1 MINSFGSTVD
11 SSLGAESSVEAVLF
25 TLRKLRGNVKTAT
38 RMMATTVSAI
48 ALMGASVTVAEAQ
61 AAPRAAA
68 ATGVW
73 HCSGAK
79 ISRCI
84 EKVAANKVRVNFVNK
99 TNKAVKGRFGVTCQG
114 SSGQRVYELKKNL
127 SARGGYLSGT
137 ITCPGGLRDYA
148 FGWQITADTYY
159 SPTIKI

>member
-1 MINSFGSTVD
+1 MRT
-11 SSLGAESSVEAVLF
+11 
-25 TLRKLRGNVKTAT
+25 TT
-38 RMMATTVSAI
+38 RMMTTGAAAI
-48 ALMGASVTVAEAQ
+48 ALLGASVTVAEAQ
-61 AAPRAAA
+61 VVPRAAA
-68 ATGVW
+68 ASGVW

-99 TNKAVKGRFGVTCQG
+99 TNKAVKGRFGLTCQG

-127 SARGGYLSGT
+127 TARGGYLSGT
-137 ITCPGGLRDYA
+137 ITCPSGLRDYA

>member
-1 MINSFGSTVD
+1 M
-11 SSLGAESSVEAVLF
+11 SVA
-25 TLRKLRGNVKTAT
+25 
-38 RMMATTVSAI
+38 AI
-48 ALMGASVTVAEAQ
+48 ALMGTSVSVAQ
-61 AAPRAAA
+61 AQPAPRAAT

-73 HCSGAK
+73 HCSGVK

-114 SSGQRVYELKKNL
+114 SSGQRAYDLKKNL
-127 SARGGYLSGT
+127 TPRGGYLSGT
-137 ITCPGGLRDYA
+137 ITCPAGLRDYA